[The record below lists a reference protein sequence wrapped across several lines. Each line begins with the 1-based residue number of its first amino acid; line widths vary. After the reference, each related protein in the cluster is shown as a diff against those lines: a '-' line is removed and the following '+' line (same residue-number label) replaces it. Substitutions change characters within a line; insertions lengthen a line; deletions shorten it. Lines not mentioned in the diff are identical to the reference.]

1 MAKYVKSID
10 RNHLVEV
17 GMEGFYGNS
26 TPERVNQTNP
36 GGYQVGTDFITHNK
50 IRVIDFATVHAYPD
64 AWYISFTT
72 HE

>member
-17 GMEGFYGNS
+17 CMEGFYGNS
-26 TPERVNQTNP
+26 TVGRFNQTNP
-36 GGYQVGTDFITHNK
+36 GGYEVGTYFITHNK
-50 IRVIDFATVHAYPD
+50 IRVINFATVHAYPD

>member
-1 MAKYVKSID
+1 MGKYVKSID

-36 GGYQVGTDFITHNK
+36 GGYEVGTDFITHNK
-50 IRVIDFATVHAYPD
+50 IRVINFATVHAYPD
-64 AWYISFTT
+64 AWYISVIT

>member
-17 GMEGFYGNS
+17 SMEGFYDNS
-26 TPERVNQTNP
+26 TLERVNQMNL
-36 GGYQVGTDFITHNK
+36 GGCELGTYFIAHNN
-50 IRVIDFATVHAYPD
+50 IQVIDFTTIHAYPD